1 MPLEEYRLSADEIA
15 CVKKLAERYERGE
28 HYVMMTRPDAHG
40 GFVDP
45 LDLPVEKRVAI
56 LGVMEGMGL
65 IFDPRHVGELRFHS
79 FKIASKAIQ
88 AARTIHEQETK
99 KEEPRDIV
107 DYVEKL
113 RQTQHHSRM
122 GPHCLLRA
130 GRPVISRHSHKWAS
144 SATQDARGRQ
154 VTTAP
159 PAHP

>member
-1 MPLEEYRLSADEIA
+1 MGYSTVEIA
-15 CVKKLAERYERGE
+15 CVKKLAEQYEKGE
-28 HYVMMTRPDAHG
+28 HYVMIRPTRTAHG

-56 LGVMEGMGL
+56 LGAMEGMGL
-65 IFDPRHVGELRFHS
+65 ISDPRHVGRLGFRS

-88 AARTIHEQETK
+88 AARAIHEQETK
-99 KEEPRDIV
+99 KEEPRDIM
-107 DYVEKL
+107 DSRQKL
-113 RQTQHHSRM
+113 RQTQPHSRM